1 MNPISKVE
9 NGLINPDDRIFEIL
23 ANDPPTWWMIAKKD
37 PELYIEIRKYNEIMI
52 YYNGGRA
59 AGIKYSKRKKCL
71 EVTAHPKYLGHKD
84 NTDLT
89 YYKDNDKHTP
99 IYQPCE
105 DWLENKLEELKKN
118 IRIFYSGDEVGED
131 TSEKFI
137 QSKLIIR
144 GRKKYLDS
152 EFAHRFRDGERNTI
166 RIDLVKI
173 EDGKIIFEELKRIK
187 DNRLMTKDAH
197 PEILTQM
204 QEYHDFLAV
213 NYRALEDYYKK
224 LYRIKE
230 KLGLLVPSV
239 DEVEALVVDK
249 EPQLIIAN
257 NYNIITSDRADRI
270 KEIEKILKSKNIVF
284 SFFNETH
291 PSSH

>member
-59 AGIKYSKRKKCL
+59 AGIKYSKRKNCL

-105 DWLENKLEELKKN
+105 DWLENKLEELKKKYKN
-118 IRIFYSGDEVGED
+118 LLFWRRGWRRHVRKVHSEQINYTGE
-131 TSEKFI
+131 EKV
-137 QSKLIIR
+137 S
-144 GRKKYLDS
+144 
-152 EFAHRFRDGERNTI
+152 
-166 RIDLVKI
+166 
-173 EDGKIIFEELKRIK
+173 
-187 DNRLMTKDAH
+187 
-197 PEILTQM
+197 
-204 QEYHDFLAV
+204 
-213 NYRALEDYYKK
+213 
-224 LYRIKE
+224 
-230 KLGLLVPSV
+230 
-239 DEVEALVVDK
+239 
-249 EPQLIIAN
+249 
-257 NYNIITSDRADRI
+257 
-270 KEIEKILKSKNIVF
+270 
-284 SFFNETH
+284 
-291 PSSH
+291 